1 MKKIITL
8 LLALV
13 MCFACVSLTACSEED
28 DNKKTLYVYTNA
40 GFAPYEYINDD
51 GKVVG
56 VDVEIMKEI
65 GEILGYKIVVK
76 DIDFNQVLVEV
87 QNNKNAI
94 GAAGITQRDDRDEVA
109 LASIPYATSVQY
121 VIAPKDSLD
130 SAVVDGKVSL
140 SSLAGKNIG
149 VQMGTTGHYMVDD
162 AINVDEADLNGT
174 GAQVKLYKNAILASN
189 DIGSMVDVVVID
201 KLPAEN
207 IVDANS
213 NLECYQLDAE
223 PESYVIYFNKQAT
236 DLVAKVNEILEV
248 MIENG
253 VINYF
258 TLKHSGGI
266 V

>member
-13 MCFACVSLTACSEED
+13 MCFACIGLTGCNDED
-28 DNKKTLYVYTNA
+28 DGKNTLYVYTNA
-40 GFAPYEYINDD
+40 GFAPYEYIDD
-51 GKVVG
+51 NGNVVG

-65 GEILGYKIVVK
+65 GDILGYKVVVK

-87 QNNKNAI
+87 QNNRNAV
-94 GAAGITQRDDRDEVA
+94 GAAGITQRDDRDEIA
-109 LASIPYATSVQY
+109 LASISYATSVQY
-121 VIAPKDSLD
+121 VIAPAGSLD
-130 SAVVDGKVSL
+130 TAVENGKVPL
-140 SSLAGKNIG
+140 SALAGKNIG

-162 AINVDEADLNGT
+162 AISIEEADLYGT
-174 GAQVKLYKNAILASN
+174 GAQVKLYKNAILASD
-189 DIGSMVDVVVID
+189 DIGSMVDAVVID

-207 IVDANS
+207 IVGANS
-213 NLECYQLDAE
+213 DLQCYQLDAE